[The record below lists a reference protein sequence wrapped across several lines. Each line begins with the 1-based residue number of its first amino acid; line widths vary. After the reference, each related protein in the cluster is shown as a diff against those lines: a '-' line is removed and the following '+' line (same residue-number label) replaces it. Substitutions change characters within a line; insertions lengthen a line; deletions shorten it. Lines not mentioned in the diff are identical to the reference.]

1 MTIRRALSVTITLL
15 GAALT
20 ASSAVLTISPA
31 TLQPPQT
38 ILINADY
45 SAGLTA
51 TPPPNA
57 ACVWSIS
64 SGALPPGLTI
74 GGVVGNNGAGTISGA
89 PTQQAGQFNFTATCT
104 AGPDQGSRAYTL
116 FVSLG
121 PLSISQ
127 TSIPSGTQNAA
138 YTTTLTPIGGVPPY
152 TWSFGPGTNPDG
164 LAISAGGVI
173 SGTPTAAGSF
183 KLNPVVTD
191 AAAQQAT
198 VQLTLVVASPP
209 LSITQTSIPAG
220 TQNTP
225 YSTSLSA
232 TGGVPPYTWS
242 FGPGTNSDGL
252 QICPQD
258 GLLVCSAGGLIF
270 GTPTSAGTFTLNPV
284 VRDSTGATA
293 TVPLTLVVGAGVI
306 IQTSSLAPGAVGASY
321 SQTLAGSGGKTPY
334 VWSVSTGS
342 LPAGLTLNSATGVI
356 SGTPTAGGI
365 IPFTITL
372 TDATP
377 VQATAALTINV
388 LGITTT
394 SLPDGTVGTPYS
406 QTLQT
411 AGGGPPLTWAVASGT
426 LPAGLTLSTS
436 AGTISGTPTIAGSS
450 TFIVSA
456 SYTPASVAGVPV
468 PVITQQQFTLV
479 IAGTISV
486 TPSPLTVTQ
495 GSTFS
500 QPLGVVTGGV
510 APFTWSIVTGSL
522 PAGLQLDPVTCILS
536 SNPCLVTGKTN
547 TAPAGTTSFTFT
559 VTDSSPKPLVARAT
573 ASITVTAPPAPT
585 SAAISGLPS
594 SSGPLQQPPAIVS
607 IGAAYRLPITG
618 TLTLNFASSVG
629 GDDQLV
635 RLSSGTCVVNGSSHT
650 CTTQFTIPAGSTQ
663 ASFITGANVSV
674 ITGTVAGT
682 ITLTAQLT
690 DSAGNNVT
698 PNPAPTSTMVINAT
712 VPVITKPV
720 TITSSPGQ
728 FNVIVTG
735 FSSTRDMVSAL
746 FHFTATTGTT
756 LATPDIT
763 VQLGSA
769 FTAWY
774 GNAASNVF
782 GSQFTITI
790 PFTYQA
796 NSIPFTAVTVTLTN
810 SKGASNTSA
819 PANP

>member
-64 SGALPPGLTI
+64 SGALPPGLAI

-89 PTQQAGQFNFTATCT
+89 PTQAGQFNFTATCT

-138 YTTTLTPIGGVPPY
+138 YTTTLTPVGGVPPY

-242 FGPGTNSDGL
+242 LSGTTDGL

-258 GLLVCSAGGLIF
+258 NLLVCSPGGSIF
-270 GTPTSAGTFTLNPV
+270 GTPTGAGTFTLNPV

-293 TVPLTLVVGAGVI
+293 TVSLTLVVGAGVI
-306 IQTSSLAPGAVGASY
+306 IQTSSLPPGAVGVSY

-334 VWSVSTGS
+334 VWSVTTGS

-394 SLPDGTVGTPYS
+394 SLPDGTVGTAYS

-456 SYTPASVAGVPV
+456 SYTPASVAAVPA
-468 PVITQQQFTLV
+468 PVITQQQFTIV

-486 TPSPLTVTQ
+486 APSPLTLTQ

-510 APFTWSIVTGSL
+510 APYTWSIVTGSL
-522 PAGLQLDPVTCILS
+522 PAGLQLDPVTCIAS
-536 SNPCLVTGKTN
+536 SNPCLVTGKT

-573 ASITVTAPPAPT
+573 ASITVNLPPPPT
-585 SAAISGLPS
+585 SATISGLPN
-594 SSGPLQQPPAIVS
+594 SSGPLQQQPAVVS
-607 IGAAYRLPITG
+607 ISAPYPITIFG

-629 GDDQLV
+629 GDDQMV
-635 RLSSGTCVVNGSSHT
+635 RFANGSCVVNGSSHT
-650 CTTQFTIPAGSTQ
+650 CTTPFTIAAGSTQ
-663 ASFITGANVSV
+663 ASFGGGTNVAV
-674 ITGTVAGT
+674 IGGTVAGT
-682 ITLTAQLT
+682 ITVTASLK
-690 DSAGNNVT
+690 DPNNVDIT
-698 PNPAPTSTMVINAT
+698 PSPVPTTTMVINST

-746 FHFTATTGTT
+746 FHFTPTTGTA

-774 GNAASNVF
+774 SNTASNVF

-810 SKGASNTSA
+810 SKGASNPSA